1 MIDVFIKGNLFLFMM
16 KREKGL
22 LSNYLVYS
30 GFNLMS
36 FHKLI
41 LSFNNVCQW
50 KNICLLN
57 ET

>member
-41 LSFNNVCQW
+41 L
-50 KNICLLN
+50 NIVIISARILGNKTFL
-57 ET
+57 